1 MTLKFEKYSLEDIQK
16 ETLRAKVTVEQK
28 RVLLDKLGGYRDTF
42 GRISEVSGALG
53 DVGHVTQRNYVT
65 LKRL

>member
-16 ETLRAKVTVEQK
+16 ETLRAKVTVEQR

-42 GRISEVSGALG
+42 GRISEASGALG
-53 DVGHVTQRNYVT
+53 DVGHVAQRNYVA

>member
-1 MTLKFEKYSLEDIQK
+1 MTLKFEKYSLEDIRK

-28 RVLLDKLGGYRDTF
+28 RVLLDKLGQYRDTF
-42 GRISEVSGALG
+42 ERISKVSDALG
-53 DVGHVTQRNYVT
+53 DVRHIARGVYAT